1 MKKIFYALMV
11 LGLILSAS
19 LVCFAANDASVT
31 IDGKAVKFSADSGT
45 PFIDQN
51 NRTQVPLRL
60 TMETAGCDV
69 EWDDVTR
76 TAIVN
81 KGDVDVEVPIGK
93 SYILVNGEYIQN
105 DTVAVII
112 DNRTYLP
119 IRAALE
125 AIGCS
130 VSWDQDT
137 KTVIVDTDPEYV
149 TAKDYGTSTYK
160 GQSFGECYY
169 ERLVMKGND
178 AVSQKIND
186 YFKEKSVEFLA
197 DDGQSFYNTGSTDI
211 DAGMTQGFLYSC
223 TSRVDGVYI
232 TEKYISVRT
241 EEFWYCGGVANT
253 NYKGHTFDAK
263 MGEVLNVV
271 ALFDGD
277 ADKAEKTIKQAC
289 LDYINENEEL
299 FHDNAAER
307 IAEYDVKDFKFYMDH
322 GLYIILDTYELS
334 PGSSGPQIIPVKGF

>member
-1 MKKIFYALMV
+1 MKKIFYTLIV

-19 LVCFAANDASVT
+19 LVCFAANNAGIT
-31 IDGKAVKFSADSGT
+31 IDGKAVTFSADSGM

-69 EWDDVTR
+69 QWDDVTR

-112 DNRTYLP
+112 GNRTYLP
-119 IRAALE
+119 IRAVLE

-137 KTVIVDTDPEYV
+137 KTVIVDTDPLYV

-178 AVSQKIND
+178 AVSEKINA
-186 YFKEKSVEFLA
+186 YFKEKSAEFLA
-197 DDGQSFYNTGSTDI
+197 DAGLDFYNTGSTDI
-211 DAGMTQGFLYSC
+211 DAGMTQGFPYSC
-223 TSRVDGVYI
+223 TSRVDGVYM

-241 EEFWYCGGVANT
+241 QEFWYCGGVANAD
-253 NYKGHTFDAK
+253 YQGHTFDAK
-263 MGEVLNVV
+263 TGEVLNVV
-271 ALFDGD
+271 DLFDGD

-289 LDYINENEEL
+289 LDYINEDKD
-299 FHDNAAER
+299 FFVDDAAQR
-307 IAEYDVKDFKFYMDH
+307 IEEYDIKNFKFYMDH
-322 GLYIILDTYELS
+322 GLYIIMNTYEIS
-334 PGSSGPQIIPVKGF
+334 PGSSGPQLISIEGF